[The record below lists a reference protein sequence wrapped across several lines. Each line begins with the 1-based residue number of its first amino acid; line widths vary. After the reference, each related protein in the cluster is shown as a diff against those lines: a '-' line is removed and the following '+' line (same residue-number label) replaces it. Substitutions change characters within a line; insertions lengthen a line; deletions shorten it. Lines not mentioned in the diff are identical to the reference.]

1 MAESL
6 VGQLARVP
14 SFHPV
19 TAIPGS
25 NPGYLRLAVLDEAGR
40 RVAPQL
46 GVVRSYP
53 RPLGEEAEI
62 APIIHRG
69 EPDTPG
75 AREICRTLFT
85 LPVHEYVT
93 RGDERQIVEWASS
106 VAMG

>member
-1 MAESL
+1 
-6 VGQLARVP
+6 
-14 SFHPV
+14 
-19 TAIPGS
+19 
-25 NPGYLRLAVLDEAGR
+25 LDEAGR

-93 RGDERQIVEWASS
+93 RGDERQIVEWAAS